1 METIQWFKRYA
12 DGKIRKEGSEGEKPK
27 ERRGHSTDNFPVKG
41 AGGIPEQLA
50 TRPLV
55 KVVKAPERRNSMSK
69 PPASVKVDL
78 EYPKP
83 ERRSK
88 PPTDEV
94 IKIQEI
100 EAIILNDKFG
110 E

>member
-1 METIQWFKRYA
+1 
-12 DGKIRKEGSEGEKPK
+12 
-27 ERRGHSTDNFPVKG
+27 
-41 AGGIPEQLA
+41 
-50 TRPLV
+50 
-55 KVVKAPERRNSMSK
+55 MSK